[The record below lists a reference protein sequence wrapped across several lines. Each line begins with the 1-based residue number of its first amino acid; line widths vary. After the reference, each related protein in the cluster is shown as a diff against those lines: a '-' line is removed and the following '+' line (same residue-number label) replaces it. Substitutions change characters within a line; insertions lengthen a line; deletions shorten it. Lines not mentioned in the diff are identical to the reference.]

1 MCTVSIHWHQPSH
14 IPKGLS
20 LFRVKSRAHVHA
32 ACALVTT
39 ATGSLLY
46 IPRTVPDPSVLNKS
60 SNTIF
65 PFKLFTKKHEKSYFR
80 RCSHLESHILMSIQ
94 QHQPP
99 ECKQQRRWCHKG
111 KQLIHIQLT
120 YRSGTDRM
128 TQASERPIEN
138 WHLWHIKQIWHNRSA
153 GCFMW
158 RTHAVFQ
165 LEECVCCQR
174 FKWMRRVTEIR
185 SQAGF
190 WGVNGRSHWLMKA
203 IKSFAK
209 CVTLLWQ
216 GCPIWKTHNWDVRW
230 R

>member
-1 MCTVSIHWHQPSH
+1 MLWLPQQPAVYC
-14 IPKGLS
+14 I
-20 LFRVKSRAHVHA
+20 SRAQFP
-32 ACALVTT
+32 T
-39 ATGSLLY
+39 
-46 IPRTVPDPSVLNKS
+46 PPSS
-60 SNTIF
+60 TSQSNTIF